1 MDDAIE
7 KMVQDMQLRGL
18 IEGTQINYISRVKI
32 LQRFYGR
39 PAEELGE
46 EEMRDFLQLNIPRM
60 IEHLGRAN

>member
-18 IEGTQINYISRVKI
+18 SEGTQINYISRVKI

-39 PAEELGE
+39 PAEELDMSQAPWNFE
-46 EEMRDFLQLNIPRM
+46 NHRIALNT
-60 IEHLGRAN
+60 A